1 MPIQWPTVIKR
12 YARRRVV
19 GGGAPLSSVELSRP
33 YSAARYLASL
43 LSVVLLTAF
52 SGPILAEG
60 VVLTEQDVLVLF
72 YQRNLNLIAA
82 RYDLEQ
88 SKAQEIIAAA
98 IPNPVFSL
106 DVNGLLSRNNNAGQ
120 GPGTIARIDQ
130 LIETAG
136 KRHLRMESSK
146 LGTRAT
152 EKDLQDAV
160 RTFSNAVRHSFYGLL
175 LAQKTLALTKD
186 NLAHYEEIL
195 RANRLRLQKG
205 DIAESDFLR
214 IEVEGLKAQ
223 SELDKATADLKKVHS
238 DLAVLLAWPEH
249 ALQFV
254 AQDGWPMPREIGQS
268 QGENALLNKALTQRP
283 DLQAAKFR
291 IDQAQRDLSLAR
303 KLHIPDVTV
312 GIGYA
317 HDPSNLTLDSADVGI
332 SLSLPLFYRYQGEVG
347 KAVVSLNNAQ
357 LQSQQAEQA
366 VRADVVSALAAWQST
381 HALVHR
387 FEGDIL
393 NRILKVRK
401 AAELAYS
408 KGATSI
414 LDLIDAERNYKA
426 MMLDYY
432 TALNNR
438 TLAYVDLLA
447 SVGEEPRP

>member
-1 MPIQWPTVIKR
+1 
-12 YARRRVV
+12 
-19 GGGAPLSSVELSRP
+19 
-33 YSAARYLASL
+33 
-43 LSVVLLTAF
+43 
-52 SGPILAEG
+52 
-60 VVLTEQDVLVLF
+60 
-72 YQRNLNLIAA
+72 
-82 RYDLEQ
+82 
-88 SKAQEIIAAA
+88 
-98 IPNPVFSL
+98 
-106 DVNGLLSRNNNAGQ
+106 
-120 GPGTIARIDQ
+120 
-130 LIETAG
+130 
-136 KRHLRMESSK
+136 
-146 LGTRAT
+146 
-152 EKDLQDAV
+152 
-160 RTFSNAVRHSFYGLL
+160 

-223 SELDKATADLKKVHS
+223 SELDKATADLKKAHS

-254 AQDGWPMPREIGQS
+254 ARDAWPMPREIGQS
-268 QGENALLNKALTQRP
+268 QGEDALLNKALAQRP

-366 VRADVVSALAAWQST
+366 VRALAAWQST
-381 HALVHR
+381 HALVRR

-393 NRILKVRK
+393 NRILRVRK

-426 MMLDYY
+426 IMLDYY

>member
-1 MPIQWPTVIKR
+1 
-12 YARRRVV
+12 
-19 GGGAPLSSVELSRP
+19 
-33 YSAARYLASL
+33 
-43 LSVVLLTAF
+43 
-52 SGPILAEG
+52 
-60 VVLTEQDVLVLF
+60 
-72 YQRNLNLIAA
+72 
-82 RYDLEQ
+82 
-88 SKAQEIIAAA
+88 
-98 IPNPVFSL
+98 
-106 DVNGLLSRNNNAGQ
+106 
-120 GPGTIARIDQ
+120 
-130 LIETAG
+130 
-136 KRHLRMESSK
+136 
-146 LGTRAT
+146 
-152 EKDLQDAV
+152 
-160 RTFSNAVRHSFYGLL
+160 
-175 LAQKTLALTKD
+175 
-186 NLAHYEEIL
+186 
-195 RANRLRLQKG
+195 
-205 DIAESDFLR
+205 
-214 IEVEGLKAQ
+214 
-223 SELDKATADLKKVHS
+223 
-238 DLAVLLAWPEH
+238 
-249 ALQFV
+249 
-254 AQDGWPMPREIGQS
+254 
-268 QGENALLNKALTQRP
+268 LNKALAQRP

-332 SLSLPLFYRYQGEVG
+332 SLSLPLFYHYQGEVG
-347 KAVVSLNNAQ
+347 KAVISLNNAQ

-381 HALVHR
+381 HALVRR

-414 LDLIDAERNYKA
+414 LDFIDAERNYKA